1 MVKKSA
7 IVGARELKTRLGTY
21 LDRVRAGETI
31 LVTDRGNPIAELR
44 PVGASDD
51 ATEQALRRMEAEGLI
66 TRSTRPAGL
75 TPFTPIELPPGVSAS
90 DLVSRERD
98 EGF

>member
-1 MVKKSA
+1 MSKKSS
-7 IVGARELKTRLGTY
+7 IVGARELKTRLGKY
-21 LDRVRAGETI
+21 LARVRAGETI

-44 PVGASDD
+44 PVGASED

-66 TRSTRPAGL
+66 TRATRRGGL
-75 TPFTPIELPPGVSAS
+75 TPFKPIELPPGVSAS
-90 DLVSRERD
+90 ELILRERD